1 MRLVIALLDKIARK
15 LHQYGPAATL
25 HLGAMKALNLLGE
38 CEILRG
44 VYVEQP
50 DPAFLKCPAGY
61 EAGFLAAHELRAFAG
76 DPATCLPDE
85 FLDEAL
91 HRNDECF
98 AIRDGETLAAYG
110 WYSHGPTPIDADLE
124 LNFSPDYVYMYKG
137 FTDERYRGQRLH
149 AVGMTMA
156 LRHYRAAGFKG
167 LVSYVESTNY
177 SSLRSCYRMGYK
189 VLGSLYVLKM
199 FGRRLTFTS
208 PGCAGFG
215 FRLARLAGQPQLSG
229 LAR

>member
-1 MRLVIALLDKIARK
+1 MRLVIALLDKVARK

-38 CEILRG
+38 FEILRG

-50 DPAFLKCPAGY
+50 DPAFLQSPGSYKV
-61 EAGFLAAHELRAFAG
+61 GFLATHQLRAFAQ
-76 DPATCLPDE
+76 DPATCLSDE

-91 HRNDECF
+91 QRNDECF
-98 AIRDGETLAAYG
+98 AICDGETLAAYG
-110 WYSHGPTPIDADLE
+110 WYSRGPTPIDAHLE

-149 AVGMTMA
+149 AIGMTMA

-177 SSLRSCYRMGYK
+177 SSLRSCSRMGYK
-189 VLGSLYVLKM
+189 VLGSLYVLKR
-199 FGRRLTFTS
+199 FGRHFTFTS
-208 PGCAGFG
+208 PSCARFG
-215 FRLARLAGQPQLSG
+215 FRIARLAGQPQLSG
-229 LAR
+229 FAR